1 MSLAFSYAIISVI
14 NITVKKTTFYCVQI
28 LFVFLTFFFIPNKIL
43 TFQTGSQIKE
53 TTIRNVTK
61 ETIEYR
67 IKHHRSEDPPETKII
82 KIGEIHRYTGDKA
95 LDISFRRSDKIFT
108 LKIDPGQP
116 YSFRYDAKN
125 NLELYPGSHGREDAE
140 DLAPYAITPMF
151 VVDKMLQLAEV
162 SADDIV
168 YDIGCGDG
176 RIIITAALEYGAR
189 GVGIDIDPN
198 RIKESRRAAAD
209 ALVEHLVEFRQ
220 EDATKSDLS
229 PATVVTMYL
238 LPESNELL
246 RPILER
252 MLKPG
257 TRVVSHAYPIPGWK
271 DKLDMLYTLGNEY
284 DGIYLIYL
292 YRR

>member
-1 MSLAFSYAIISVI
+1 MSVSASYAIISVI
-14 NITVKKTTFYCVQI
+14 NITVKKTTCNHTHI
-28 LFVFLTFFFIPNKIL
+28 LIVFLLLFLSPNKIL
-43 TFQTGSQIKE
+43 SFQTGSQTKE

-61 ETIEYR
+61 ETIVYR
-67 IKHHRSEDPPETKII
+67 IKPHRSEDSPETKVI
-82 KIGEIHRYTGDKA
+82 KIGEIHHYPGDKA
-95 LDISFRRSDKIFT
+95 LDISFQRSSKLFT

-116 YSFRYDAKN
+116 YSFRYNEKN

-140 DLAPYAITPMF
+140 DLAPYAVTPMF

-162 SADDIV
+162 SADDII

-189 GVGIDIDPN
+189 GIGIDIDPK
-198 RIKESRRAAAD
+198 RIKESRTAASES
-209 ALVEHLVEFRQ
+209 LVEHLVEFRQ
-220 EDATKSDLS
+220 EDATKTDLS

-246 RPILER
+246 RPQLER

-257 TRVVSHAYPIPGWK
+257 TRVVSHAYQIPGWE
-271 DKLDMLYTLGNEY
+271 DKLDMVHTMGNEY

>member
-1 MSLAFSYAIISVI
+1 M
-14 NITVKKTTFYCVQI
+14 KKTAFDSLKIII
-28 LFVFLTFFFIPNKIL
+28 LIIIL
-43 TFQTGSQIKE
+43 IFPSMLLDSSLGSQTKE

-61 ETIEYR
+61 EIIEYR
-67 IKHHRSEDPPETKII
+67 VKTHRSKDRPGKKII
-82 KIGEIHRYTGDKA
+82 KIGEIHRYPGDKA
-95 LDISFRRSDKIFT
+95 LDISFRRANKIFT
-108 LKIDPGQP
+108 IKINPGLP
-116 YSFRYDAKN
+116 YSFRYDEKN

-162 SADDIV
+162 DSNDVV

-176 RIIITAALEYGAR
+176 RIIITAALDYGCR

-198 RIKESRRAAAD
+198 RVQESRAAALE
-209 ALVEHLVEFRQ
+209 AGVGHLVEFRQ

-246 RPILER
+246 RPILES
-252 MLKPG
+252 MLEPG
-257 TRVVSHAYPIPGWK
+257 TRVVSHAYPIAGWE
-271 DKLDMLYTLGNEY
+271 DKLDMQFTLGNEY
-284 DGIYLIYL
+284 DGLYLIFL

>member
-1 MSLAFSYAIISVI
+1 MTLNSSLD
-14 NITVKKTTFYCVQI
+14 
-28 LFVFLTFFFIPNKIL
+28 L
-43 TFQTGSQIKE
+43 QTKE

-61 ETIEYR
+61 EIIEYR
-67 IKHHRSEDPPETKII
+67 VKTHRSKDQPETKII
-82 KIGEIHRYTGDKA
+82 EIGEIHRYPEDEA
-95 LDISFRRSDKIFT
+95 LDVSFRRSNKIFT
-108 LKIDPGQP
+108 IKINPGLP
-116 YSFRYDAKN
+116 YSFRYDENN

-162 SADDIV
+162 DSNDIV

-176 RIIITAALEYGAR
+176 RIVITAALDYGCR

-198 RIKESRRAAAD
+198 RIRDSRRAASEAG
-209 ALVEHLVEFRQ
+209 VEHLVAFRL

-246 RPILER
+246 RPILQE

-257 TRVVSHAYPIPGWK
+257 TRVVSHAYPIPGWE
-271 DKLDMLYTLGNEY
+271 DKLDMQFTLGNEY
-284 DGIYLIYL
+284 DGLYLIYL

>member
-1 MSLAFSYAIISVI
+1 MTLNSSLD
-14 NITVKKTTFYCVQI
+14 
-28 LFVFLTFFFIPNKIL
+28 L
-43 TFQTGSQIKE
+43 QTKE

-61 ETIEYR
+61 EIIEYR
-67 IKHHRSEDPPETKII
+67 VKTHRSKDQPETKII
-82 KIGEIHRYTGDKA
+82 EIGEIHRYPGDEA
-95 LDISFRRSDKIFT
+95 LDVSFQRSNKIFT
-108 LKIDPGQP
+108 IKINPGLP
-116 YSFRYDAKN
+116 YSFRYDEKN

-162 SADDIV
+162 DSNDIV

-176 RIIITAALEYGAR
+176 RIVITAALDYGCR
-189 GVGIDIDPN
+189 GVGIDIDPK
-198 RIKESRRAAAD
+198 RIRDSRRAASEAG
-209 ALVEHLVEFRQ
+209 VEHLVDFRQ

-246 RPILER
+246 RPILQE

-257 TRVVSHAYPIPGWK
+257 TRVVSHAYPIPGWE
-271 DKLDMLYTLGNEY
+271 DKLDMQFTLGNEY
-284 DGIYLIYL
+284 DGLYLIYL

>member
-1 MSLAFSYAIISVI
+1 MKKTAVDSLKI
-14 NITVKKTTFYCVQI
+14 NILIF
-28 LFVFLTFFFIPNKIL
+28 IL
-43 TFQTGSQIKE
+43 TFPIMMLDSSLDLQIKE

-61 ETIEYR
+61 EIIEYR
-67 IKHHRSEDPPETKII
+67 VKTHRSKDQPETKII
-82 KIGEIHRYTGDKA
+82 KIGEIQRYPGDKA
-95 LDISFRRSDKIFT
+95 LDISFRRANKIFT
-108 LKIDPGQP
+108 IKINPGLP
-116 YSFRYDAKN
+116 YSFRYDDKN

-176 RIIITAALEYGAR
+176 RIVITAALEYGAR
-189 GVGIDIDPN
+189 GVGIDIDPK
-198 RIKESRRAAAD
+198 RIQESRTAASEAM
-209 ALVEHLVEFRQ
+209 VEHLVEFRQ
-220 EDATKSDLS
+220 ENATRSDLS

-246 RPILER
+246 RPLLEN

-257 TRVVSHAYPIPGWK
+257 TRVVSHAYPIQGWE
-271 DKLDMLYTLGNEY
+271 DKLDMQYTLGNEY
-284 DGIYLIYL
+284 DGLYLIFL

>member
-1 MSLAFSYAIISVI
+1 M
-14 NITVKKTTFYCVQI
+14 KKTAFKYTQI
-28 LFVFLTFFFIPNKIL
+28 LFVFLALFFYPNKIL
-43 TFQTGSQIKE
+43 SLQTGSQTKE

-67 IKHHRSEDPPETKII
+67 IKPHKSEDSPETKVIE
-82 KIGEIHRYTGDKA
+82 IGEVHHYPGDKA
-95 LDISFRRSDKIFT
+95 LDISFQRSNKIFT
-108 LKIDPGQP
+108 LKIDPGLP
-116 YSFRYDAKN
+116 YSFRYDERN

-162 SADDIV
+162 SSDDIV

-176 RIIITAALEYGAR
+176 RIIITAALEYRAR
-189 GVGIDIDPN
+189 GVGIDIDPK
-198 RIKESRRAAAD
+198 RIQESQRAASE

-252 MLKPG
+252 RLKPG
-257 TRVVSHAYPIPGWK
+257 TRVVSHAYPIPGWE

>member
-1 MSLAFSYAIISVI
+1 MKRTAVNLLKISI
-14 NITVKKTTFYCVQI
+14 RIFFLIFPLITVIFSTN
-28 LFVFLTFFFIPNKIL
+28 L
-43 TFQTGSQIKE
+43 QTKE
-53 TTIRNVTK
+53 TTIRNVTN
-61 ETIEYR
+61 ETIEYK
-67 IKHHRSEDPPETKII
+67 IKPHRSEDPPETKVI
-82 KIGEIHRYTGDKA
+82 KIGDIHRYPGDKA
-95 LDISFRRSDKIFT
+95 LDISFQRADKIFT
-108 LKIDPGQP
+108 LKIDPGLP
-116 YSFRYDAKN
+116 YSFRYNERN

-140 DLAPYAITPMF
+140 DLAPYAVTPMF

-162 SADDIV
+162 SSEDIV

-176 RIIITAALEYGAR
+176 RIIITAALEYGTK
-189 GVGIDIDPN
+189 GVGIDIDPK
-198 RIKESRRAAAD
+198 RIQESRRAAAE

-257 TRVVSHAYPIPGWK
+257 TRVVSHAYLIPGWE
-271 DKLDMLYTLGNEY
+271 DKLDMQVTLGNEY
-284 DGIYLIYL
+284 DGLYLIYL